1 MKNYLYFLLF
11 LITTGL
17 ISCGPDKTD
26 ESKEFLASLDDGM
39 DTPAISEETINDI
52 LQQIPAPLEISA
64 LVKSSGSEYD
74 IDILSNPDDAVK
86 YNTNFKKAISLGVYG
101 TDLLYINIF
110 ERNQDGLAYMK
121 AIKHQA
127 DGLNIGQFFNLKLIG
142 RLASNN
148 SNLDSLMLITTQ
160 NFNAINKYLQ
170 ENRRANLSI
179 LFLTGGWLEGV
190 YINGTMA
197 MNYPDEPAL
206 TERLGE
212 QKLVLESI
220 LLLLGFYADTD
231 KDIKMLYDEMLK
243 LQTSFDKVEII
254 YTHEKPTTKI
264 VDGILIIED
273 NSTSTVNLTHD
284 NMVEIHNAVTGLRN
298 KLLE

>member
-1 MKNYLYFLLF
+1 MKNYPHYLLL
-11 LITTGL
+11 LISVLL

-26 ESKEFLASLDDGM
+26 ESEAFLESLDEGM
-39 DTPAISEETINDI
+39 DAPAISEETINDI
-52 LQQIPAPLEISA
+52 LQQIPAPLEISS
-64 LVKSSGSEYD
+64 LIKNSGTEYD
-74 IDILSNPDDAVK
+74 QNMLSDPDDVVK

-101 TDLLYINIF
+101 TDLLYTNIF
-110 ERNQDGLAYMK
+110 GHNQDGLAYMQ
-121 AIKHQA
+121 AIKQQA
-127 DGLNIGQFFNLKLIG
+127 DGLNIGQFFNLRLIG

-190 YINGTMA
+190 YINGNMA
-197 MNYPDEPAL
+197 LKYPDEQVLA
-206 TERLGE
+206 ERLGE

-220 LLLLGFYADTD
+220 LLLLSFYAETD
-231 KDIKMLYDEMLK
+231 VNINMLYEEMVK
-243 LQTSFDKVEII
+243 LQGVFDKVQIV
-254 YTHEKPTTKI
+254 YTREKPTTKI

-273 NSTSTVNLTHD
+273 NSTSTVQITRENIE
-284 NMVEIHNAVTGLRN
+284 EIHGTVNQIREKILG
-298 KLLE
+298 